1 MKYSNIL
8 VAITTSFALT
18 SPSTQA
24 QEPLSINKKIC
35 AQVDGTLNKDGSCK
49 YMGIQWDTIVV
60 KQKPQDICHITIEN
74 KWSVLQ
80 KSFGMDCNTVLQN
93 IPKRKTTSI

>member
-1 MKYSNIL
+1 MKFSNLL
-8 VAITTSFALT
+8 VATTASVVLT
-18 SPSTQA
+18 SLPIWA

-35 AQVDGTLNKDGSCK
+35 AKVDGTLNKDGSCR

-60 KQKPQDICHITIEN
+60 TQKPQDICHITIEN

-93 IPKRKTTSI
+93 VPKRKTTSI